1 MAKLYLESV
10 DIDRS
15 IKQFSKLGFCFSQ
28 DRCVQFKDQFQS
40 SHEKSKTGKE
50 LMGGIMSKYDV
61 DSTVVKLS
69 SPMVAKIEPEAVI
82 TSTCVVLS
90 AASNVVTLNLPDVTV
105 QRVLESLK
113 RIEGKLDKQ
122 LKAPLNLAIDG
133 YKTVMNAVRTGN
145 FKLAYDKLH
154 DLMRDARLAFHYA
167 NDEDIKIESFR

>member
-1 MAKLYLESV
+1 MSKFDVGSTVAKLS
-10 DIDRS
+10 
-15 IKQFSKLGFCFSQ
+15 
-28 DRCVQFKDQFQS
+28 
-40 SHEKSKTGKE
+40 
-50 LMGGIMSKYDV
+50 
-61 DSTVVKLS
+61 STVVNQ
-69 SPMVAKIEPEAVI
+69 IEPEDVMTA
-82 TSTCVVLS
+82 TCVVLS
-90 AASNVVTLNLPDVTV
+90 AASNVASLKLPDVTV
-105 QRVLESLK
+105 QKVLESLK